1 MATTKIVFLILPHVH
16 LLDLAGPDQVFLEAK
31 DYGADIDV
39 IYASFTDKL
48 ATSTDLP
55 LGKVTHFDAVSIN
68 AGDFIFIPGADIKYL
83 QSTALHREKALIQW
97 ITEGYQNGAF
107 LCSVCTGAFFLGITG
122 LLNGKK
128 CTTHWKRTA
137 ELQAFYPKAKVVENI
152 LFTEEDRIF
161 TSAGVT
167 SGIDMA
173 LHILTTLKDD
183 LFSFKVAR
191 ELVIYQRRS
200 GNQEQTNVLW
210 DYRNHIHTGIHNMQ
224 EWLMDNIH
232 EKTSIYHLAD
242 IACMSARNLT
252 RVFKKETGITINEYI
267 TLLRKEKIKE
277 LLKKPDLRRAQI
289 AKECGLKSE
298 RQIVR
303 LIQDIE

>member
-31 DYGADIDV
+31 DYGADIEV
-39 IYASFTDKL
+39 IYASFTSKL
-48 ATSTDLP
+48 ATSTGLP
-55 LGKVTHFDAVSIN
+55 LGQVMHFSSIPIN
-68 AGDFIFIPGADIKYL
+68 VGDFIFIPGADIKYL
-83 QSTALHREKALIQW
+83 QSTELHHEKALIRW
-97 ITEGYQNGAF
+97 ITEGYEKGAY

-137 ELQAFYPKAKVVENI
+137 ELQTFYPKARVVENI

-173 LHILTTLKDD
+173 LHILGTLKDD

-191 ELVIYQRRS
+191 ELVIYQRRT
-200 GNQEQTNVLW
+200 GDQQQTNILW
-210 DYRNHIHTGIHNMQ
+210 DYRNHIHTGIHNVQ

-232 EKTSIYHLAD
+232 AKTSIHNLAE
-242 IACMSARNLT
+242 IACMSSRNLT
-252 RVFKKETGITINEYI
+252 RVFKKETSITINDYI

-277 LLKKPDLRRAQI
+277 LLKKPDLTRAQI

-298 RQIVR
+298 RQLTR
-303 LIQDIE
+303 LLK

>member
-48 ATSTDLP
+48 ATSTGLP
-55 LGKVTHFDAVSIN
+55 MGQVTHFDLIPISS
-68 AGDFIFIPGADIKYL
+68 GDFIFIPGADIKYL
-83 QSTALHREKALIQW
+83 QSTELHHEKALIRW
-97 ITEGYQNGAF
+97 ITEGYEKGAY

-137 ELQAFYPKAKVVENI
+137 ELQAFYPKARVVENI

-173 LHILTTLKDD
+173 LHILSTLKDD

-191 ELVIYQRRS
+191 ELVIYQRRT
-200 GNQEQTNVLW
+200 GDQQQTNVLW
-210 DYRNHIHTGIHNMQ
+210 DYRNHIHTGIHNVQ

-232 EKTSIYHLAD
+232 AKTSIYNLAE

-252 RVFKKETGITINEYI
+252 RVFKKETGITINDYI

-277 LLKKPDLRRAQI
+277 LLKKPDLTRGQI

-298 RQIVR
+298 RQLTR
-303 LIQDIE
+303 LLK